1 MKSKLSDICF
11 YCKEKIAIAELSR
24 ENYISTENMLPN
36 KNGVTIAASLPTTIQ
51 TQKYEKGDVL
61 VSNIRPYFK
70 KIWLANKKGGCSNDV
85 LVFRAKNDIEP
96 RYLYYVLANN
106 SFFEYSMATA
116 KGTKMPRGDKK
127 ALMEYGIPDFDLK
140 EQHKIASILSTIDD
154 KIQLNNKINK
164 NLCEQRAGAG
174 RDGGNGRRE
183 LAHGRTFTTDRDYPA
198 TAG

>member
-1 MKSKLSDICF
+1 MSLRMRLRKIWRRLDMKSKLSDICF

-164 NLCEQRAGAG
+164 NLAA
-174 RDGGNGRRE
+174 
-183 LAHGRTFTTDRDYPA
+183 
-198 TAG
+198 